1 MFSTDYIYAFI
12 AIVIAFGLHKY
23 IELKDHQPSWGSAQ
37 EARTFRDAIEKN
49 MKLRNVHRHVKNYRP
64 SYLVMCGDPKDRPH
78 LVYLGTVLR
87 QSADTMVIYAQ
98 VKVISPDRFSQL
110 FMIPSSTSVANVVDY
125 QRNPNDKGYLPEN

>member
-1 MFSTDYIYAFI
+1 MFLTDYVYAFI

-23 IELKDHQPSWGSAQ
+23 IELKDQQPSWGSAQ
-37 EARTFRDAIEKN
+37 EAQIFRDAIGKT
-49 MKLRNVHRHVKNYRP
+49 MKLRNVKRHVKNYRP

-98 VKVISPDRFSQL
+98 VKVISTERY
-110 FMIPSSTSVANVVDY
+110 SSKLRIFNSSMSVTDSDGY
-125 QRNPNDKGYLPEN
+125 QRNPNDKGYL